1 LGELASIR
9 IGCRRDTRALF
20 PPDDF
25 RYSMRHPYALDMAV
39 HHLDLLRAMTGR
51 EVRRFDGRSW
61 HAPDSP
67 FRHHPTIAAL
77 IDLDDGT
84 PVIYEGTWAHRGP
97 ETSWNGEWEVAGEA
111 GLLTWRGATEDRNV
125 GEVLLQPWGEPARTV
140 EQPRLDLTERAA
152 VLQALIGAIESGE
165 EPETGA
171 SDNLGS
177 LAAML
182 GLVESIE
189 SGAPVE
195 LGEVT
200 ETASGAP
207 NNTQEREQI
216 T

>member
-1 LGELASIR
+1 
-9 IGCRRDTRALF
+9 
-20 PPDDF
+20 
-25 RYSMRHPYALDMAV
+25 V
-39 HHLDLLRAMTGR
+39 
-51 EVRRFDGRSW
+51 
-61 HAPDSP
+61 
-67 FRHHPTIAAL
+67 
-77 IDLDDGT
+77 
-84 PVIYEGTWAHRGP
+84 
-97 ETSWNGEWEVAGEA
+97 GEA
-111 GLLTWRGATEDRNV
+111 GFLTWSCATEDRNV
-125 GEVLLQPWGEPARTV
+125 GEVLVQPWGEPARTV

-152 VLQALIGAIESGE
+152 VLQALIAAIESGE

-195 LGEVT
+195 IGEVT

-207 NNTQEREQI
+207 DSTQQREQR